1 LSVSSERKRELKG
14 LLKKM
19 RINFRSFDLLNI
31 SLSHKSFLNETQNS
45 DKNNEKLEFL
55 GDSVLGMVISEYLY
69 KTYKNLSE
77 GDLARIKSH
86 VVSEDSLSKIAR
98 EIDLS
103 RYILIGKG
111 EEQTGGRYKKTIL
124 ADTFE
129 ALIGSYYLDS
139 NSLAKVRQFIVNFF
153 TKEIELVLQ
162 NKHEKDYKTLLQ
174 EYVQKNYKVCPV
186 YRLIRESGPEHD
198 KSFSM
203 EVELNGKIIGIG
215 EGKSKK
221 DAEKEA
227 AKNAYIKISSVSV
240 KTETSKIKN
249 NAKVKNKWK
258 KKQNNDNK
266 GRK

>member
-1 LSVSSERKRELKG
+1 MSINSERKKELKE
-14 LLKKM
+14 LLKKT
-19 RINFRSFDLLNI
+19 RINFHNFDLLNI
-31 SLSHKSFLNETQNS
+31 SLSHKSFLNETQIN

-55 GDSVLGMVISEYLY
+55 GDSVLGLVISEYLY
-69 KTYKNLSE
+69 KTYRDLNE

-86 VVSEDSLSKIAR
+86 VVSEDALSKIAR
-98 EIDLS
+98 EIELS

-139 NSLAKVRQFIVNFF
+139 NNIVKVRQFIMNFF
-153 TKEIELVLQ
+153 IKEIELVLQ

-174 EYVQKNYKVCPV
+174 EYVQKNYKVCPI
-186 YRLIRESGPEHD
+186 YRLIQESGPEHD

-203 EVELNGKIIGIG
+203 EVELNKKIIGRG

-240 KTETSKIKN
+240 KTETVTN
-249 NAKVKNKWK
+249 KNKIK

-266 GRK
+266 SRK